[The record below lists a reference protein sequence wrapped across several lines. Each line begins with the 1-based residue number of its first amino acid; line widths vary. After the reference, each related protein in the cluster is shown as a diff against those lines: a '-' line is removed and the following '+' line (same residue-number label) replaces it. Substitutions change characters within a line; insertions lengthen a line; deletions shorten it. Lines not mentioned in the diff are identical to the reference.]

1 MAVKISGVLKDGT
14 GKPVQNCTIQLKAK
28 RNSTTVVVNTLA
40 SENPDEAGRYSMDVE
55 YGQYSVI
62 LLVEGFPPSHAGT
75 ITVYEDSRPGTLN
88 DFLGAMTEDDAR
100 PEALRRFELMVEE
113 VARNASAV
121 AQNTAAAKKSA
132 SDASTSAREAATHAT
147 DAAGSARAAS
157 TSAGQAAS
165 SAQSASSSAG
175 TASTKATEALKS
187 AAAAE
192 SSKSA
197 AATSAGAAKTS
208 ETNAAASQQ
217 SAATSAST
225 ATTKASE
232 AATSA
237 RDASASK
244 EAAKSSETNASSSAS
259 SAASS
264 ATAAGNS
271 AKAAKTS
278 ETNARSS
285 ETAAGQSASAA
296 AGSKTAAASSA
307 SAASTSAGQAS
318 ASATAAGKSAESAA
332 SSASTATTKA
342 GEATEQASA
351 AARSASAA
359 KTSETNAKASE
370 TSAESSKTAAASS
383 ASSAASSASS
393 ASASKDEATRQAS
406 AARGSAT
413 TASTKA
419 TEAAGS
425 ATAAAQSKSTAES
438 AATRAETAAKR
449 AEDIA
454 SAVALEDASTTK
466 KGIVQLSS
474 ATNSTSESLAATPKA
489 VKAAYDLANG
499 KYTAQDATTAQK
511 GIIQLSSA
519 TNSTSETLA
528 ATPKAVKSAYDN
540 AEKRLQKD
548 QNGADIPDK
557 GRFLNNINAVSK
569 TDFADKRGMRY
580 VRVNAPAGA
589 TSGKYYPV
597 VVMRSAGSVSELA
610 SRVIITTATR
620 TAGDPMN
627 NCEFNGFVMPGGW
640 TDRGRYAYGMF
651 WQYQNNERAIHSI
664 MMSNKG
670 DDLRSVFYVDGA
682 AFPVFAFIEDGL
694 SISAP
699 GADLVVN
706 DTTYK
711 FGATNPATECIA
723 ADVILDF
730 KSGRGFYESHSLI
743 VNDNLSCKKLFATDE
758 IVARGGNQIRMIGG
772 EYGALWRN
780 DGAKTYLLLTNQG
793 DVYGGWNTLRPFAI
807 DNATGELV
815 IGTKLSASLNGNALT
830 ATKLQTPRRVSGV
843 EFDGSKDI
851 TLTAAHVAA
860 FARRAT
866 DTYADADG
874 GVPWNAESGA
884 YNVTR
889 SGDSYILV
897 NFYTGVGSCRT
908 LQMKAHYRNGGL
920 FYRSSRDGYGF
931 EEDWAEVYT
940 SKNLPPESYPVGAPI
955 PWPSDTVPSGYA
967 LMQGQTFDKSAYPKL
982 AAAYPSG
989 VIPDMRGWTI
999 KGKPA
1004 SGRAVLSQEQ
1014 DGIKSH
1020 THSASASSTDLGT
1033 KTTSSFDY
1041 GTKSTNNTGAHTH
1054 SLSGSTGSAGAHTHG
1069 NGIRW
1074 PGGGGSAL
1082 AFYDGGG
1089 FTYVQDSQY
1098 QVSPG
1103 TSSSRSYYQRIQTQ
1117 SAGAHT
1123 HSLSGTAASSG
1134 AHAHT
1139 VGIGAHTHSVA
1150 IGSHGHTITV
1160 NAAGN
1165 AENTVKNI
1173 AFNYIVRLA

>member
-132 SDASTSAREAATHAT
+132 GDAGTSASEAATHAT

-175 TASTKATEALKS
+175 TASTKATEAEKS

-197 AATSAGAAKTS
+197 AATSASAAKTS

-237 RDASASK
+237 RDAAASK

-383 ASSAASSASS
+383 ASSASSSASS

-406 AARGSAT
+406 AAKGSAT

-474 ATNSTSESLAATPKA
+474 ATNSTSETLAATPKA
-489 VKAAYDLANG
+489 VKAAN
-499 KYTAQDATTAQK
+499 
-511 GIIQLSSA
+511 
-519 TNSTSETLA
+519 
-528 ATPKAVKSAYDN
+528 DN

-548 QNGADIPDK
+548 QNGADIPGKDTFTK
-557 GRFLNNINAVSK
+557 NI
-569 TDFADKRGMRY
+569 
-580 VRVNAPAGA
+580 GA
-589 TSGKYYPV
+589 CRAFG
-597 VVMRSAGSVSELA
+597 GSVSTTTGNWTTAQFIEWLDSQGAFNHPYWMCKGSWSYGNNKIITDTGCGNIHLAGAVIEVMGIKSAMTIRITTPTTSTGGGTTNAQFTYINHGTDYSPGWRRDYNSRNKPTASEIGALPSGGTAVSSVNLA
-610 SRVIITTATR
+610 SKGRVTALTDN
-620 TAGDPMN
+620 TQGATGLELYEVYN
-627 NCEFNGFVMPGGW
+627 NGYP
-640 TDRGRYAYGMF
+640 TAYG
-651 WQYQNNERAIHSI
+651 NIIHL
-664 MMSNKG
+664 KG
-670 DDLRSVFYVDGA
+670 MTAVGEGELLIGWSGTSGA
-682 AFPVFAFIEDGL
+682 HAPAFIR
-694 SISAP
+694 SRR
-699 GADLVVN
+699 
-706 DTTYK
+706 DT
-711 FGATNPATECIA
+711 
-723 ADVILDF
+723 
-730 KSGRGFYESHSLI
+730 
-743 VNDNLSCKKLFATDE
+743 
-758 IVARGGNQIRMIGG
+758 
-772 EYGALWRN
+772 
-780 DGAKTYLLLTNQG
+780 
-793 DVYGGWNTLRPFAI
+793 I
-807 DNATGELV
+807 DANW
-815 IGTKLSASLNGNALT
+815 S
-830 ATKLQTPRRVSGV
+830 
-843 EFDGSKDI
+843 
-851 TLTAAHVAA
+851 
-860 FARRAT
+860 
-866 DTYADADG
+866 
-874 GVPWNAESGA
+874 PWAQ
-884 YNVTR
+884 
-889 SGDSYILV
+889 L
-897 NFYTGVGSCRT
+897 
-908 LQMKAHYRNGGL
+908 
-920 FYRSSRDGYGF
+920 
-931 EEDWAEVYT
+931 YT
-940 SKNLPPESYPVGAPI
+940 SAHPPAEFYPVGAPI

-1054 SLSGSTGSAGAHTHG
+1054 SLSGSTSSAGAHQHSQTG
-1069 NGIRW
+1069 PRTNS
-1074 PGGGGSAL
+1074 GSQPTGMFPA
-1082 AFYDGGG
+1082 GS
-1089 FTYVQDSQY
+1089 T
-1098 QVSPG
+1098 QVSGTNQVGISGSLTSG
-1103 TSSSRSYYQRIQTQ
+1103 TSQWVGKSSSE
-1117 SAGAHT
+1117 GNHT
-1123 HSLSGTAASSG
+1123 HSLSGTAASAG

>member
-28 RNSTTVVVNTLA
+28 RNSNTVVVNTLA

-175 TASTKATEALKS
+175 TASAKATEASKS

-264 ATAAGNS
+264 ATAAANS

-278 ETNARSS
+278 ETNVKSS

-332 SSASTATTKA
+332 LSASTATTKA
-342 GEATEQASA
+342 GEAAEQASA

-406 AARGSAT
+406 AAKGSAT

-474 ATNSTSESLAATPKA
+474 ATNSTSE
-489 VKAAYDLANG
+489 
-499 KYTAQDATTAQK
+499 
-511 GIIQLSSA
+511 
-519 TNSTSETLA
+519 TLA
-528 ATPKAVKSAYDN
+528 ATPKAVKTAYDN

-548 QNGADIPDK
+548 QNGADIPGKDTFTK
-557 GRFLNNINAVSK
+557 NI
-569 TDFADKRGMRY
+569 
-580 VRVNAPAGA
+580 GA
-589 TSGKYYPV
+589 CRAFG
-597 VVMRSAGSVSELA
+597 GSVSTTTGNWTTAQFIEWLDSQGAFNHPYWMCKGSWSYGNNKIITDTDCGNIHLAGAVIEVMGIKSAMTIRITTPTTSSGGGTTNAQFTYINHGTDYSPGWRRDYNSRNKPTASEIGALPSGGTAVSSVNLA
-610 SRVIITTATR
+610 SKGRVAALTDNTQGA
-620 TAGDPMN
+620 AGLELYEVYN
-627 NCEFNGFVMPGGW
+627 NGYP
-640 TDRGRYAYGMF
+640 TAYG
-651 WQYQNNERAIHSI
+651 NIIHLKG
-664 MMSNKG
+664 MSAVG
-670 DDLRSVFYVDGA
+670 EGELLIGWSGTSGA
-682 AFPVFAFIEDGL
+682 HAPAFIR
-694 SISAP
+694 SRR
-699 GADLVVN
+699 
-706 DTTYK
+706 DTT
-711 FGATNPATECIA
+711 
-723 ADVILDF
+723 
-730 KSGRGFYESHSLI
+730 
-743 VNDNLSCKKLFATDE
+743 
-758 IVARGGNQIRMIGG
+758 
-772 EYGALWRN
+772 
-780 DGAKTYLLLTNQG
+780 
-793 DVYGGWNTLRPFAI
+793 
-807 DNATGELV
+807 
-815 IGTKLSASLNGNALT
+815 
-830 ATKLQTPRRVSGV
+830 
-843 EFDGSKDI
+843 
-851 TLTAAHVAA
+851 
-860 FARRAT
+860 
-866 DTYADADG
+866 DANWS
-874 GVPWNAESGA
+874 PWAQ
-884 YNVTR
+884 
-889 SGDSYILV
+889 L
-897 NFYTGVGSCRT
+897 
-908 LQMKAHYRNGGL
+908 
-920 FYRSSRDGYGF
+920 
-931 EEDWAEVYT
+931 YT
-940 SKNLPPESYPVGAPI
+940 SAHPPAEFYPVGAPI

-1054 SLSGSTGSAGAHTHG
+1054 SLSGST
-1069 NGIRW
+1069 
-1074 PGGGGSAL
+1074 
-1082 AFYDGGG
+1082 
-1089 FTYVQDSQY
+1089 
-1098 QVSPG
+1098 
-1103 TSSSRSYYQRIQTQ
+1103 
-1117 SAGAHT
+1117 
-1123 HSLSGTAASSG
+1123 
-1134 AHAHT
+1134 
-1139 VGIGAHTHSVA
+1139 
-1150 IGSHGHTITV
+1150 

-1165 AENTVKNI
+1165 HS
-1173 AFNYIVRLA
+1173 